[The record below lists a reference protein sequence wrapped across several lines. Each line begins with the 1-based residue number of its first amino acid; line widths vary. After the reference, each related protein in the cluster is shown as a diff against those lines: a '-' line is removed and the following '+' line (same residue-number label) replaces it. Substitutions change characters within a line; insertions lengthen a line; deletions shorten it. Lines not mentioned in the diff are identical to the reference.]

1 MLIITKKQLFFLS
14 YFLLQFLFF
23 WFDNFALF
31 AAFLVSMSMQN
42 YDNKMIFLLPDLFG
56 IFVLLIWQFL
66 MWAAQRRQVAHLTQ
80 QKTGR
85 LCLPEDRAFFLF
97 AYLRQDDVHADE
109 EGHILW

>member
-1 MLIITKKQLFFLS
+1 
-14 YFLLQFLFF
+14 
-23 WFDNFALF
+23 
-31 AAFLVSMSMQN
+31 
-42 YDNKMIFLLPDLFG
+42 
-56 IFVLLIWQFL
+56 
-66 MWAAQRRQVAHLTQ
+66 MWAPQRRQVAHLTQ